1 MREEVMKE
9 VNIAEYNIKKAVLEH
24 YSRFP
29 DKTNF
34 VPEFI
39 DENSCKFYYLDEE
52 GFKKALFVAN
62 ITGIDAEFEPADRE
76 KILEILENIDENNEE
91 FDLFEG
97 EDSVKDVEDILSST
111 YQDAP
116 IISLVNQLIVNAVKA
131 GVSDI
136 HFENSDNYFLV
147 RYRIDGVLRTIR
159 RFKKGI
165 HPQIIARIKVMAM
178 LDVSETRKP
187 QDGRIN
193 IKVGNRSVD
202 MRVSTVPSTKG
213 EKAVLRVL
221 EKTKGLIKLDN
232 IQIPKDI
239 LEKYR
244 NYIKKPNGIILVT
257 GPTGSG
263 KTTTLYASLLELDRE
278 KKNIVTIED
287 PVEYEIDGIT
297 QVQVNPVVNLTFAT
311 AIRAFLRQDP
321 DVMLVGEIRDE
332 ETAKAAVQASLT
344 GHLVFSTLHTND
356 APTAV
361 ARLVDMNVEPFLIS
375 SSLLLVIGQR
385 LLRKLCPHC
394 KTEKIIQD
402 SDRALFGNIKIDF
415 DKYMVG
421 KGCSECMNIGY
432 KGRIAIF
439 EFLEINDEIRHLINR
454 KADSTEIEKV
464 ARKYGYR
471 TLVEEGLRHVKSGIT
486 SLEEVIAATKFE

>member
-1 MREEVMKE
+1 MET
-9 VNIAEYNIKKAVLEH
+9 VNTTEYNLKKKVLGN

-39 DENSCKFYYLDEE
+39 DENTCKFYYSDDE
-52 GFKKALFVAN
+52 GFKKALFVTN
-62 ITGIDAEFEPADRE
+62 MSGIDAKFEYASKE
-76 KILEILENIDENNEE
+76 KILEKLEGIDEDTDDFGLLEE
-91 FDLFEG
+91 DDTTKG
-97 EDSVKDVEDILSST
+97 VEDILSST

-147 RYRIDGVLRTIR
+147 RYRIDGVLRTVR

-232 IQIPKDI
+232 IQMPKDI
-239 LEKYR
+239 MGKYR

-263 KTTTLYASLLELDRE
+263 KTTTLYASLLEIDRE

-297 QVQVNPVVNLTFAT
+297 QVQVNSVVNLTFAS

-375 SSLLLVIGQR
+375 SSLLIVIGQR
-385 LLRKLCPHC
+385 LLRKVCPNC
-394 KTEKIIQD
+394 KIEKEILD
-402 SDRALFGNIKIDF
+402 SDRALFGNIRIDF

-421 KGCSECMNIGY
+421 TGCSECMHTGY

-454 KADSTEIEKV
+454 KADSNEIEKV

-471 TLVEEGLRHVKSGIT
+471 TLVEEGLRHAKVGIT
-486 SLEEVIAATKFE
+486 SLEEVITATKFE